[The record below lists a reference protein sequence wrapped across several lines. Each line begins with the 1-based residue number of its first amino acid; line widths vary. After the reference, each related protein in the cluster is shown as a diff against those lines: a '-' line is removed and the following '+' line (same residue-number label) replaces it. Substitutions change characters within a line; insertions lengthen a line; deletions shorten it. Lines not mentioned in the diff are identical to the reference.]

1 MTSIKNLLPLL
12 ILASLC
18 LVGCQKQ
25 GGTMAETVFLN
36 GHIWTADDSCPEVEA
51 LAVVQNKI
59 VRTGPN
65 VEIKKLIGARTR
77 VIDLQGKLM
86 LPGFIDAHT
95 HFLNGGLALRSVQLR
110 TCRTPEEF
118 ISRIAAKAREL
129 PPGSWILNGDWDH
142 EQFDPPVL
150 PSRDWIDA
158 VTPDHPVCVNRYDGH
173 MVLVNSL
180 ALKLAGIDRNT
191 VSPPG
196 GEILRDPHSGEPTGI
211 LKDAAANLV
220 YAVIPPPSLKEK
232 MEAVRLAL
240 KEAAANGVTS
250 VHDMSDASSFEVY
263 QELLRAGELTARL
276 YVYFQIPEIDSFL
289 RLKIKPGFGHPFL
302 RLAGLKGF
310 VDGSLGSATALF
322 FEPYSDNP
330 AAYGLLAAHMFPEG
344 IMEKR
349 LRLADEAGLQVAV
362 HAIGDRANALLL
374 DIMEKIIRE
383 NGPRDRRW
391 RVEHC
396 QHLRK
401 SDMERFGRLGLIASV
416 QPYHA
421 IDDGCWAER
430 KIGPERVRTTYA
442 FRSLQAAGA
451 VLVFGSDWTVAPLNP
466 LTGIYAAVTRKT
478 LDGKNPGGWIPEEK
492 ISLEEAIKGYTIR
505 AAYAEFSEKEK
516 GSLQAGKLADLVVL
530 DRDLFRLKPDDIL
543 DTRVLLTMVDG
554 RIIHSEPEFLNDE
567 K

>member
-1 MTSIKNLLPLL
+1 MKSVKNLLPLL
-12 ILASLC
+12 LTGLC
-18 LVGCQKQ
+18 LVGCQEQ
-25 GGTMAETVFLN
+25 GGPMAETVFLN
-36 GHIWTADDSCPEVEA
+36 GHIWTADESCPEVEA
-51 LAVVQNKI
+51 LAIVQNKI
-59 VRTGPN
+59 IRTGSN
-65 VEIKKLIGARTR
+65 AEIKKLIGARTR
-77 VIDLQGKLM
+77 VIDLQGRLM

-110 TCRTPEEF
+110 SCRSREEF
-118 ISRIAAKAREL
+118 VSRITAKAREL
-129 PPGSWILNGDWDH
+129 PPGSWILNGDWDQ

-158 VTPDHPVCVNRYDGH
+158 VTPDHPVCVNRFDGH
-173 MVLVNSL
+173 MVLANSL
-180 ALKLAGIDRNT
+180 ALKLAGINRNT
-191 VSPPG
+191 VAPPG
-196 GEILRDPHSGEPTGI
+196 GEILRDPVSGEPTGI
-211 LKDAAANLV
+211 LKDAAADLV
-220 YAVIPPPSLKEK
+220 YAVIPAPDLKEK
-232 MEAVRLAL
+232 MEAARLAL
-240 KEAAANGVTS
+240 KEAAVNGITS

-289 RLKIKPGFGHPFL
+289 RLKIKSGFGHPFL

-322 FEPYSDNP
+322 FEPYADNP
-330 AAYGLLAAHMFPEG
+330 RAYGLLAAHMFPEG

-374 DIMEKIIRE
+374 DIMEKIIQE

-391 RVEHC
+391 RIEHC

-401 SDMERFGRLGLIASV
+401 SDIERFGRLGLIASV

-430 KIGPERVRTTYA
+430 KIGSERARTTYA

-451 VLVFGSDWTVAPLNP
+451 RLVFGSDWTVAPLNP

-478 LDGKNPGGWIPEEK
+478 LDGKNPDGWIPEEK

-516 GSLQAGKLADLVVL
+516 GSLRADKLADLVVL
-530 DRDLFRLKPDDIL
+530 DRDLFRLRPDDIPG
-543 DTRVLLTMVDG
+543 TRVLLTMVDG
-554 RIIHSEPEFLNDE
+554 RIVHSDPEVLNNE

>member
-1 MTSIKNLLPLL
+1 MTSVKNLLPVLL
-12 ILASLC
+12 LASLC

-59 VRTGPN
+59 VRTGPKA
-65 VEIKKLIGARTR
+65 EIKKLIGARTR

-110 TCRTPEEF
+110 TCRTREEF
-118 ISRIAAKAREL
+118 ISRVAAKAREL
-129 PPGSWILNGDWDH
+129 PPGAWILNGDWDH

-158 VTPDHPVCVNRYDGH
+158 VTSNHPVCVNRYDGH

-196 GEILRDPHSGEPTGI
+196 GEILRDPRSGEPTGI
-211 LKDAAANLV
+211 LKDAAADLV
-220 YAVIPPPSLKEK
+220 YAVIPPPDLEEK
-232 MEAVRLAL
+232 IEAVRLAL

-289 RLKIKPGFGHPFL
+289 RLKIKSGFGHPFL

-349 LRLADEAGLQVAV
+349 LRLADEAGLQVAI

-374 DIMEKIIRE
+374 DIMEKILRE

-391 RVEHC
+391 RIEHC

-401 SDMERFGRLGLIASV
+401 IDIERFGKLGLIASV

-430 KIGPERVRTTYA
+430 KIGPERARTTYA
-442 FRSLQAAGA
+442 FRSLQSAGA

-492 ISLEEAIKGYTIR
+492 ISLEEALKGYTIR

-530 DRDLFRLKPDDIL
+530 DRDLFRLKPDDIPG
-543 DTRVLLTMVDG
+543 TRVLLTMVDG
-554 RIIHSEPEFLNDE
+554 RIVYSEPEFFNDE

>member
-1 MTSIKNLLPLL
+1 MTSIKKLLPVLL
-12 ILASLC
+12 LSSLC

-25 GGTMAETVFLN
+25 GGTMADTVFLN
-36 GHIWTADDSCPEVEA
+36 GRIWTADESCPEVEA

-59 VRTGPN
+59 FRTGRQA
-65 VEIKKLIGARTR
+65 EIQKLIGDRTR
-77 VIDLQGKLM
+77 VIDLQYKLM

-110 TCRTPEEF
+110 TCRTREEF
-118 ISRIAAKAREL
+118 VSRIAAKAREL

-142 EQFDPPVL
+142 DQFDPPVL

-158 VTPDHPVCVNRYDGH
+158 VTPDHPVCVNRFDGH
-173 MVLVNSL
+173 MVLANSL

-196 GEILRDPHSGEPTGI
+196 GEIIKDPISGEPTGI
-211 LKDAAANLV
+211 LKDAAADLV
-220 YAVIPPPSLKEK
+220 YAVIPAPDLKEK

-250 VHDMSDASSFEVY
+250 IHDMSDASSFEVY

-289 RLKIKPGFGHPFL
+289 RLKIKTGFGHPFL

-330 AAYGLLAAHMFPEG
+330 GAYGLLASHMFPEG

-349 LRLADEAGLQVAV
+349 LRLADQAGLQVAV

-391 RVEHC
+391 RIEHC

-401 SDMERFGRLGLIASV
+401 NDIERFGRLGLIASV

-430 KIGPERVRTTYA
+430 KIGPERARTTYA

-451 VLVFGSDWTVAPLNP
+451 VLIFGSDWTVAPLNP
-466 LTGIYAAVTRKT
+466 LTGIYAAVTRRT
-478 LDGKNPGGWIPEEK
+478 LDGKNPEGWIPEEK

-516 GSLQAGKLADLVVL
+516 GSLQEGKLADLVVL
-530 DRDLFRLKPDDIL
+530 DRDLFRLKPEEIAG
-543 DTRVLLTMVDG
+543 TRVLLTMVDG
-554 RIIHSEPEFLNDE
+554 RIVYSKPEFFNDE